1 MMFREQVG
9 AILLAIVMAVCFGLI
24 LLLSG
29 NMSTSVNGGM
39 EATEDTDP

>member
-9 AILLAIVMAVCFGLI
+9 AILMAILMAVCFGLI
-24 LLLSG
+24 LMLSG
-29 NMSTSVNGGM
+29 NMSASVNGGM